1 VKILNPTTTL
11 AHAGAASSTATR
23 ERLEAPRRLCRICA
37 SSAGRWDTDR
47 GHRDSVQT
55 TCEACFGD
63 DEDDDDVEGILVAMD
78 ASDAV
83 VILCELYLSK
93 RLHDAVKAG
102 NRLEGAHEKL
112 ETGIIIAF

>member
-1 VKILNPTTTL
+1 
-11 AHAGAASSTATR
+11 
-23 ERLEAPRRLCRICA
+23 
-37 SSAGRWDTDR
+37 
-47 GHRDSVQT
+47 
-55 TCEACFGD
+55 
-63 DEDDDDVEGILVAMD
+63 MD